1 MSQSEL
7 LKRVVARLQQAG
19 IEHMLTGSVVSSL
32 QGEPRAT
39 HDIDIVIAVRGT
51 SEKLA
56 SALKAAFPDPDYF
69 LDEEAARIAIT
80 MRSMFNILDTQE
92 GDKVDMWLL
101 SDDDFD
107 RSRFSRKVTEPF
119 EGTSLVVSRPEDT
132 ILAKLKWCAMSGHSE
147 KQFTDA
153 LRVYE
158 VQHGQLDQGYLDEW
172 AVKLGVEALLARLR
186 AQAEPI
192 D

>member
-7 LKRVVARLQQAG
+7 LKRVVARLQRAG

-39 HDIDIVIAVRGT
+39 HDIDVVIAVRG
-51 SEKLA
+51 SAEQLA
-56 SALKAAFPDPDYF
+56 GALKAAFPDPDYF
-69 LDEEAARIAIT
+69 LDEDAARAAIS
-80 MRSMFNILDTQE
+80 MRSMFNMLDARE
-92 GDKVDMWLL
+92 GDKVDFWLL

-107 RSRFSRKVTEPF
+107 RSRFSRRVTEEF
-119 EGTSLVVSRPEDT
+119 EGASLVVSRPEDT
-132 ILAKLKWCAMSGHSE
+132 ILGKLKWSAMSGGSE
-147 KQFTDA
+147 KQLTDA

-158 VQHGQLDQGYLDEW
+158 VQHGQLDQGYLDAW
-172 AVKLGVEALLARLR
+172 AARLDVTVLLERLR

-192 D
+192 E

>member
-7 LKRVVARLQQAG
+7 LKRVVARLQQGG

-39 HDIDIVIAVRGT
+39 HDIDVVIAVRGT
-51 SEKLA
+51 AEQLA
-56 SALKAAFPDPDYF
+56 GALKAAFPEPDYF
-69 LDEEAARIAIT
+69 LDEDAARTAI
-80 MRSMFNILDTQE
+80 RLHSMFNMLDARE
-92 GDKVDMWLL
+92 GDKVDFWLL

-107 RSRFSRKVTEPF
+107 RSRFSRRVTEQF
-119 EGTSLVVSRPEDT
+119 EGTTLVVSRPEDT
-132 ILAKLKWCAMSGHSE
+132 ILGKLKWSALSGGSE

-158 VQHGQLDQGYLDEW
+158 VQHGQLDQDYLDAW
-172 AVKLGVEALLARLR
+172 AARLGVSALLEQLR
-186 AQAEPI
+186 ARAEPI
-192 D
+192 E

>member
-39 HDIDIVIAVRGT
+39 HDIDVVIAVRGT
-51 SEKLA
+51 SGQLA
-56 SALKAAFPDPDYF
+56 GALKEAFPEPDYF
-69 LDEEAARIAIT
+69 LDEDAARTAIT
-80 MRSMFNILDTQE
+80 MRSMFNMLDARE
-92 GDKVDMWLL
+92 GDKVDFWLL

-107 RSRFSRKVTEPF
+107 RSRFSRRVTEQF
-119 EGTSLVVSRPEDT
+119 EGTDLAVSRPEDT
-132 ILAKLKWCAMSGHSE
+132 ILGKLKWSVLSGGSE

-158 VQHGQLDQGYLDEW
+158 VQHGQLDQGYLDVW
-172 AVKLGVEALLARLR
+172 AARLDVAALLARLR
-186 AQAEPI
+186 AQADPVE
-192 D
+192 

>member
-1 MSQSEL
+1 MPQSEL
-7 LKRVVARLQQAG
+7 LKRVVARLEQAG

-51 SEKLA
+51 SESLA

-69 LDEEAARIAIT
+69 LDEEAARIAIA

-119 EGTSLVVSRPEDT
+119 EGTSLIVSRPEDT

-192 D
+192 

>member
-1 MSQSEL
+1 MPQSEL
-7 LKRVVARLQQAG
+7 LKRVIARLQQAG

-51 SEKLA
+51 SEDLA
-56 SALKAAFPDPDYF
+56 HALKAAFPEPDYF
-69 LDEEAARIAIT
+69 LDEEAARTAISL
-80 MRSMFNILDTQE
+80 RSMFNILDARE

-107 RSRFSRKVTEPF
+107 RSRFSRKMAEPF
-119 EGTSLVVSRPEDT
+119 EGTNLVVSRPEDT

-172 AVKLGVEALLARLR
+172 AAKLGLEELLALLR

>member
-1 MSQSEL
+1 MPQSEL

-51 SEKLA
+51 SENLA